1 MTVYAHTEVF
11 ARVVSQ
17 TVQLS
22 NNKGRI
28 LVSLMPSS
36 QEDATLGYKYNQVK
50 LQAQSLCM
58 LLKKKKSP
66 RARKWLHGDRNKE
79 PSAQAEGPLEQMFIL
94 ESMRWGG
101 GHRGME
107 ASSSLSLLA
116 RSPISELQAQ

>member
-1 MTVYAHTEVF
+1 VTVYAHTEVF

-58 LLKKKKSP
+58 LLKKKKKSQ
-66 RARKWLHGDRNKE
+66 GKE
-79 PSAQAEGPLEQMFIL
+79 MAPWRQKQRTFCPSRRTSRTDVHIGIHALGWWA
-94 ESMRWGG
+94 
-101 GHRGME
+101 
-107 ASSSLSLLA
+107 
-116 RSPISELQAQ
+116 

>member
-58 LLKKKKSP
+58 LLKKKKKVP
-66 RARKWLHGDRNKE
+66 GQGN
-79 PSAQAEGPLEQMFIL
+79 G
-94 ESMRWGG
+94 SM
-101 GHRGME
+101 E
-107 ASSSLSLLA
+107 TETKNLL
-116 RSPISELQAQ
+116 PKQKDL